1 MIGPKSA
8 WKFIVALFSMA
19 CLNGLAD
26 AQTWSNYTSVAT
38 NWSVAGNWVGGV
50 SPLPSPNA
58 MLMFGTTPP
67 TPLNFASF
75 PPSGSYTSNVDSVTP
90 FIVNGLIFNGNG
102 ASDLSSNGIIITSS
116 SATGG
121 ISFQGINA
129 QMTQNGSGSI
139 LFANGTATTD
149 ILLGATGLTING
161 TGIGHVTFAGVI
173 GGTGNLIIDHNGT
186 TPMFSGGQVFLNP
199 GTANTFIGNVVLN
212 NGNLTIGT
220 TSPFGNVNN
229 FLIVNGGTIR
239 GTGAEATIA
248 NRVTLNDEMVYAGTL
263 GATFTGVVNG
273 NGGIR
278 LAHSEAST
286 LNFQNTNSGTGAI
299 NVEGQGFAVPTFMLS
314 STATLSGMARNAI
327 SYSASFGAIALDNT
341 AANVNNRLNAAGTM
355 NLNSGSFSIIGSST
369 ASTVEA
375 VSTLNLAGGNR
386 FTMSPTQTRAITF
399 TGTTLNR
406 LSRGTFQIEVVETT
420 TPTSLGGI
428 AGTGGNVSLFFNNLN
443 AGSNI
448 NGVLPYGF
456 AYTGVNVT
464 GGLVRYDVTRGVVP
478 LVPATDYVNFHPYVV
493 GSQPTSN
500 YRINTLTGAVDG
512 SISVN
517 ALLIETPTGVPNGS
531 GLYGAGTLSL
541 TSGVIGT
548 STIGGVTNPNAI
560 PAMIGTN
567 LALGGAIGYFHG
579 QTNAIIVGNITGTA
593 GFVKNGPGMLRLSGN
608 NSGLAGGVAI
618 NDGNVLFEA
627 DQNLGAAGAGVTLN
641 VGQGLGSLTFQP
653 GNQYRAPI
661 ISSLTINRPLT
672 IGSAGGGGLAVPI
685 QGTTLNWSG
694 DITGNG
700 RVFKSGTGVLKLSG
714 NNSFT
719 GDLVLNNGTVIA
731 ADDAA
736 MGAASA
742 GVIIGNQATFQ
753 PGSSFATNRNF
764 LVTGILAANTIFTAD
779 NDFAISGAI
788 GSSQSGVLF
797 TKAGSGNLLLT
808 ANNSINGNI
817 TIGDA
822 TAVRRP
828 GAPFAQ
834 HGGKVTLL
842 GVDGALSQ
850 GTAYTL
856 NIGTTLHLDNVNGIG
871 NPFAHGEIDLYK
883 IPPSAVTVPVPGG
896 VNQNRLASKQLFLAG
911 GELKLTGN
919 PNQDVFEHIGA
930 SSTQGLTNLS
940 LGNTITVVQPIAAGG
955 NITALVATG
964 YNTSA
969 SSGIMFFR
977 GNNLG
982 GATGDRTAV
991 AFVTA
996 PTLMNGLLPQAFYAN
1011 SATAAPQEFASVV
1024 NNSVVP
1030 FTAYAPLPAS
1040 GSSAA
1045 TTYSHIGALTLTA
1058 ATNGNALKISNGTI
1072 NLGTN
1077 TMTLGS
1083 ATQAGLLLS
1092 LGTDSIG
1099 TTSVTVPDIAFGTQ
1113 SARISV
1119 NNVLNIGSAAN
1130 PVRVTTTNG
1139 LNKFGPGTLS
1149 LSSASVTG
1157 GGYQVSQ
1164 GMLTFL
1170 TTAAYTSGQIVTI
1183 MPGATLDTNNLGTV
1197 AAPLGNFSLV
1207 GFGTVDIG
1215 SGAIGTGGATAAF
1228 GGSLVGTGTL
1238 IHRGN
1243 PGQTLNGNS
1252 PGFSGDVIVGAGSGT
1267 NAAQGLIIDA
1277 NVIPGNVVSPG
1288 PLGIGTTP
1296 ILLGAT
1302 SGFNNANLSLGLNVN
1317 RFERDIFVRSGSAGF
1332 AAITGL
1338 NNTVTTIASNI
1349 TLNRQLR
1356 LALGVF
1362 SIGGGGYTLTGTIR
1376 DGTVAGSLQL
1386 YGGQIS
1392 LWGNNT
1398 YTGGTL
1404 IEVDSTAH
1412 AALGIGSDTALGTG
1426 PGRFAATFNNTMA
1439 LRADLG
1445 NRTLANNFTVESSN
1459 ANIGVGFVGTNSLTI
1474 NGTFNLNTTATND
1487 LTRVFNVD
1495 TTGTAV
1501 VTLNNTI
1508 FTSNGT
1514 AGINKIGGGTIVLGG
1529 ANTFTQGLTL
1539 TEGVL
1544 GFGSSSSGAI
1554 GPVGTGTFTINGGT
1568 LRAVGAP
1575 RTVNNAI
1582 AVGGDFAIDGVN
1594 PLSLDGGMNLGSAA
1608 RAVVVANNA
1617 SATFNGIVT
1626 SAAGSSLTK
1635 FGSGFLT
1642 LTQDNTYTGNTIIAG
1657 GRLFINNNG
1666 PGSGTSSGNV
1676 NVLAGATLAG
1686 FGRISGPIT
1695 VNSGGTLA
1703 PGGSVGTL
1711 TSTNNT
1717 NLATRLLGGANWE
1730 VELNH
1735 ANTGALP
1742 INGVT
1747 HDYLFNAGTSSVLTL
1762 GATLNFTLVGT
1773 GGTSVPYTRNVPVSY
1788 TIATFNNSTI
1798 GAGILANGTTYTFN
1812 AANFSPTGGIN
1823 VTGYL
1828 YSAAV
1833 VGNNLV
1839 LTITPVPEPA
1849 TVLAVCAA
1857 GAAAIGVIRRR
1868 TRRHKS
1874 DEVTPIAL

>member
-1 MIGPKSA
+1 MIGPKSV
-8 WKFIVALFSMA
+8 WKYFVALFAIA
-19 CLNGLAD
+19 CLNGQVN
-26 AQTWSNYTSVAT
+26 AQTWVNYTSVAT
-38 NWSVAGNWVGGV
+38 NWSVGGNWDGGV
-50 SPLPSPNA
+50 APLPGPNTI
-58 MLMFGTTPP
+58 LVFGTTPDL
-67 TPLNFASF
+67 TPLNFATF

-90 FIVNGLIFNGNG
+90 FVINRLIFNGNG
-102 ASDLSSNGIIITSS
+102 ASDINGNGITITSS
-116 SATGG
+116 STTGG
-121 ISFQGINA
+121 ISFQGITP
-129 QMTQNGSGSI
+129 QITQNGSGSV

-149 ILLGATGLTING
+149 MLLGANGLSING
-161 TGIGHVTFAGVI
+161 AGIGHVTLAGVI
-173 GGTGNLIIDHNGT
+173 GGVGNLAIDHIGT
-186 TPMFSGGQVFLNP
+186 TPMFSGGQVFLSP
-199 GTANTFIGNVVLN
+199 GAANTFLGNVTLN
-212 NGNLTIGT
+212 NGNLTLGN
-220 TSPFGNVNN
+220 TSPLGNVNN
-229 FLIVNGGTIR
+229 FLIVNGGTVR
-239 GTGAEATIA
+239 GIVADATIA
-248 NRVTLNDEMVYAGTL
+248 NRVTLNSEMIHVGTL
-263 GATFTGVVNG
+263 GATFTGLING
-273 NGGIR
+273 NGGVR
-278 LAHSEAST
+278 LGHSEAST

-299 NVEGQGFAVPTFMLS
+299 NVEGQGIAVPTFMLS
-314 STATLSGMARNAI
+314 STATLSGTARNAV
-327 SYSASFGAIALDNT
+327 SYSASLGRIVLDNT

-355 NLNSGSFSIIGSST
+355 NLNSGAFGIVGSTT
-369 ASTVEA
+369 ASTVET
-375 VSTLNLAGGNR
+375 VNTLNLAGGNR
-386 FTMSPTQTRAITF
+386 ITMTPTQTRAITF
-399 TGTTLNR
+399 TSTTLNR
-406 LSRGTFQIEVVETT
+406 LNRGTFQVEVVETT

-428 AGTGGNVSLFFNNLN
+428 PGTGGNASLFFSNLN
-443 AGSNI
+443 SGSNL

-456 AYTGVNVT
+456 AFTGVNVT
-464 GGLVRYDVTRGVVP
+464 GSLVRYDVVRGVVP
-478 LVPATDYVNFHPYVV
+478 LVSADYVNLHPYVV

-500 YRINTLTGAVDG
+500 YRVNTLTGAVDG
-512 SISVN
+512 NIAVN
-517 ALLIETPTGVPNGS
+517 ALLIETASGVPNGS
-531 GLYGAGTLSL
+531 GLYGSGTLNL
-541 TSGVIGT
+541 ASGVIGT
-548 STIGGVTNPNAI
+548 ATVGGVTNPNAI

-567 LALGGAIGYFHG
+567 LALGGATGYFHG
-579 QTNAIIVGNITGTA
+579 QTNAIIVGNITGA
-593 GFVKNGPGMLRLSGN
+593 GGFVKSGPGSLRLSGD
-608 NSGLAGGVAI
+608 NSGLIGGVTI
-618 NDGNVLFEA
+618 NDGNVLFDA
-627 DQNLGAAGAGVTLN
+627 DNNLGAAGTGLTLN
-641 VGQGLGSLTFQP
+641 VGQGLGFLTFQP

-661 ISSLTINRPLT
+661 ASSQTINRPLM
-672 IGSAGGGGLAVPI
+672 IGSAGGGGVAVTI

-694 DITGNG
+694 DIAGNG
-700 RVFKSGTGVLKLSG
+700 RFFKSGSGVLNLSG

-719 GDLVLNNGTVIA
+719 GDLVVNNGTLIA

-736 MGAASA
+736 IGAAST
-742 GVIIGNQATFQ
+742 GIIIGNQATFQ
-753 PGSSFATNRNF
+753 PGSSFATSRNF
-764 LVTGILAANTIFTAD
+764 LVTGVLTANTIFTAD
-779 NDFAISGAI
+779 NDFAINGAI

-797 TKAGSGNLLLT
+797 TKAGLGHLLLT
-808 ANNSINGNI
+808 ANNSINGTI
-817 TIGDA
+817 SIGDA

-842 GVDGALSQ
+842 GVNGALSQ

-856 NIGTTLHLDNVNGIG
+856 NIGTTLHLDNVNGIA
-871 NPFAHGEIDLYK
+871 NPFAHGEIDIFK
-883 IPPSAVTVPVPGG
+883 IPPSAVTIPVPGG
-896 VNQNRLASKQLFLAG
+896 VNQNRLASKQIFLAG

-930 SSTQGLTNLS
+930 SNTQGLTNLS
-940 LGNTITVVQPIAAGG
+940 LGNTITVMQPIAAGG

-969 SSGIMFFR
+969 VSGIMFFR

-982 GATGDRTAV
+982 GASGDRTAV

-1011 SATAAPQEFASVV
+1011 SATAAPLEFASVV

-1030 FTAYAPLPAS
+1030 FTAYVPLPAN
-1040 GSSAA
+1040 GSTAA
-1045 TTYSHIGALTLTA
+1045 TTYSHSGALALTA
-1058 ATNGNALKISNGTI
+1058 PSNGNALKINNGAI
-1072 NLGTN
+1072 NLGSN

-1092 LGTDSIG
+1092 LGSDSIG

-1113 SARISV
+1113 SARMSV
-1119 NNVLNIGSAAN
+1119 NNVLSIGSAAN
-1130 PVRVTTTNG
+1130 PVRVTTANG
-1139 LNKFGPGTLS
+1139 LNKFGPGTLN

-1164 GMLTFL
+1164 GTLAFL
-1170 TTAAYTSGQIVTI
+1170 TTAAYTSGQVVTI

-1197 AAPLGNFSLV
+1197 AAPLGNFSLA
-1207 GFGTVDIG
+1207 GFGTVNIG

-1228 GGSLVGTGTL
+1228 GGSLIGTGTL

-1252 PGFSGDVIVGAGSGT
+1252 PGFSGDVIIAAGSGT
-1267 NAAQGLIIDA
+1267 SAAQGLIIDA
-1277 NVIPGNVVSPG
+1277 NVIPGNLVNPG

-1376 DGTVAGSLQL
+1376 DGTAAGSLQL

-1398 YTGGTL
+1398 YSGGTL

-1487 LTRVFNVD
+1487 LIRIFNVD
-1495 TTGTAV
+1495 TTGSAV

-1514 AGINKIGGGTIVLGG
+1514 AGINKIGGGTLVLGG

-1544 GFGSSSSGAI
+1544 GFSSSSSGAI
-1554 GPVGTGTFTINGGT
+1554 GPVGTGTFSVNGGT
-1568 LRAVGAP
+1568 LRAVTAP
-1575 RTVNNAI
+1575 QTVNNAI

-1594 PLSLDGGMNLGSAA
+1594 HLTLGGGMNLGSAP

-1617 SATFNGIVT
+1617 SATFNGVVT

-1642 LTQDNTYTGNTIIAG
+1642 LTQDNTYTGNTIVAG
-1657 GRLFINNNG
+1657 GRLFINNTG

-1695 VNSGGTLA
+1695 VNSGATLA

-1711 TSTNNT
+1711 TSTNNS
-1717 NLATRLLGGANWE
+1717 NLAARLLGGANWE

-1735 ANTGALP
+1735 ANTGSSP

-1747 HDYLFNAGTSSVLTL
+1747 HDYFFNGGASSVLTL
-1762 GATLNFTLVGT
+1762 GSTLNFTLVGT
-1773 GGTSVPYTRNVPVSY
+1773 GGTSVPYNLGVPASY

-1798 GAGILANGTTYTFN
+1798 GAGIAANGTTYTFN
-1812 AANFSPTGGIN
+1812 AAGFSPNGGIN

-1828 YSAAV
+1828 YSAAI

-1849 TVLAVCAA
+1849 TVLAVCAV

-1868 TRRHKS
+1868 RRKHES